1 MLTTSNLDP
10 QKAVRWMDFSA
21 YGMKLKNI
29 GFDNGQALIL
39 EGGDNNPFVADK
51 LGFSKIDDDWL
62 APCRIVAPN
71 IVKLV
76 APEARVMTVMVGDVT
91 VFRGGK
97 MPSIPV
103 VPTKL
108 AASAIEQVPL
118 ELRWID
124 LSQHGLSVKR
134 VFDDGGFAFHEFV
147 GDVAQEAA
155 ERLGFSQGED
165 GTWINRDAHLD
176 PRKFK
181 AVFPHSQ
188 VVYTHRDEVV
198 EDRRSDFLKS
208 PNPVS
213 APSPK

>member
-29 GFDNGQALIL
+29 GFDNGQALVL
-39 EGGDNNPFVADK
+39 EGGDNSPFIADK
-51 LGFSKIDDDWL
+51 LGFSKIGDDWL

-76 APEARVMTVMVGDVT
+76 APEAKVMTVMVADIT

-97 MPSIPV
+97 MPSIPI
-103 VPTKL
+103 VPGTV

-134 VFDDGGFAFHEFV
+134 VYDDGGFAFHEFV
-147 GDVAQEAA
+147 GDVDPEAA
-155 ERLGFSQGED
+155 RKLGFSQGEGD
-165 GTWINRDAHLD
+165 TWINRDAHLD

-181 AVFPHSQ
+181 AVFPETQ
-188 VVYTHRDEVV
+188 VVRTHRDEVV
-198 EDRRSDFLKS
+198 EDRRSDFSKA
-208 PNPVS
+208 PGPVS